1 MDEKQLEFISNIKK
15 CEEIIQLV
23 NYFYKVDCTINTR
36 LRIVSTPRQI
46 AMYLMYNNL
55 NVTTYD
61 IGRLF
66 KGAENKCKNH
76 ATVLYAKK
84 KVKDLIVFDKNIRED
99 VKELQKSV
107 YNIVGFKDLEL
118 EKNKILR
125 ELNDLLIYK
134 ELSYLKR
141 LKSKLNGNT

>member
-1 MDEKQLEFISNIKK
+1 MDKKQLEFISNIKK

-66 KGAENKCKNH
+66 KGAGNKYKNH

-118 EKNKILR
+118 EKNKM
-125 ELNDLLIYK
+125 N
-134 ELSYLKR
+134 
-141 LKSKLNGNT
+141 